1 MHSKLRSFTFDG
13 MKRSFFCGLAMCLVL
28 ATSCDDG
35 DLQIETLDFD
45 SVSIDTCD
53 NPITTSTEVLFKI
66 NGDEALIL
74 ELGAGLLV
82 NEVTTE
88 ARTSALPSNSN
99 LIYRI
104 FDGSVTSG
112 YFCDAIPPVSPV
124 VIEEIIASSGTV
136 SVTTTS
142 TDGVTFTHLI
152 QLEGITLLNGQDERI
167 TDLSIND
174 FGEIT
179 TSISTK

>member
-1 MHSKLRSFTFDG
+1 
-13 MKRSFFCGLAMCLVL
+13 MKRSYYFGLALCLAL

-45 SVSIDTCD
+45 SVSIESCENT
-53 NPITTSTEVLFKI
+53 ITTSTEVLFKI
-66 NGDEALIL
+66 NGDETLIL
-74 ELGAGLLV
+74 ELGAGLLM

-88 ARTSALPSNSN
+88 ARTSTFPSNSN

-104 FDGSVTSG
+104 FDGSVTSA
-112 YFCDAIPPVSPV
+112 YFCDVIPPVSPV
-124 VIEEIIASSGTV
+124 VVEEIVASSGTV

-152 QLEGITLLNGQDERI
+152 QLEGITLLNGQNERI

-179 TSISTK
+179 TSTSSK

>member
-1 MHSKLRSFTFDG
+1 M
-13 MKRSFFCGLAMCLVL
+13 AMCLVL

-45 SVSIDTCD
+45 SFSIETCD
-53 NPITTSTEVLFKI
+53 SPITTATDVLFKI
-66 NGDEALIL
+66 NGDEVLIL